1 MCKWVLV
8 WYRRDTP
15 LLQQFIKKKEKM
27 GKSRK
32 YFGYWVLGTGYWVL
46 GTGYWVLGTGYWVLG
61 TGYWV
66 LGTGYW
72 VLGTGYWVAQ
82 RRHLDSLQVTVK
94 IRYVNVFNFQLL
106 V

>member
-1 MCKWVLV
+1 MVPPV
-8 WYRRDTP
+8 VPR
-15 LLQQFIKKKEKM
+15 
-27 GKSRK
+27 
-32 YFGYWVLGTGYWVL
+32 YWVLGTGYWVL

-72 VLGTGYWVAQ
+72 VLGTGQ